1 MADVTLKYKGAT
13 ISELSESGSK
23 TIETAGKYCEA
34 DILLEYVK
42 SGGGSIASLNILD
55 GVSIYPGYIDANG
68 RPAAQSATNKEYY
81 TDAIDVT
88 PYIGKDIVVGVMTK
102 NGGQHWIGRAFYD
115 ESGTFVNRENIACQ
129 DSTKVSGV
137 AYRFSVPS
145 SGVKTMRLAWRALTG
160 CVYFA
165 AVYDDTIFSAL
176 ESIGFGA
183 V

>member
-34 DILLEYVK
+34 DILLEYMK

-55 GVSIYPGYIDANG
+55 GVQLHAGYIDSCGN
-68 RPAAQSATNKEYY
+68 PAAQSASNNEYY
-81 TDAIDVT
+81 TDEIDVT
-88 PYIGKDIVVGVMTK
+88 PYLGKRIVIGVLTK
-102 NGGQHWIGRAFYD
+102 NGAQHWIGRIFYD
-115 ESGTFVNRENIACQ
+115 SNHSFISRANIQTTNITDLCGSAYQFEVPESG
-129 DSTKVSGV
+129 VS
-137 AYRFSVPS
+137 Y
-145 SGVKTMRLAWRALTG
+145 MRLSWRALTG

-165 AVYDDTIFSAL
+165 AVYDDNIFSAL
-176 ESIGFGA
+176 ESVGFCA

>member
-1 MADVTLKYKGAT
+1 MADVTLTYKGDT
-13 ISELSESGSK
+13 IAELSETGNK
-23 TIETAGKYCEA
+23 IIETGGTYCEA

-102 NGGQHWIGRAFYD
+102 NGGQHWVGRAFYN
-115 ESGTFVNRENIACQ
+115 ESGTFVNRDNIMYQ

-137 AYRFSVPS
+137 AFRFSVPS
-145 SGVKTMRLAWRALTG
+145 SGVKTMRLSWRALTG

-165 AVYDDTIFSAL
+165 AVYDDAIFSAL

>member
-13 ISELSESGSK
+13 IGELSESGSK

-55 GVSIYPGYIDANG
+55 GVSIYPGYIDTSG
-68 RPAAQSATNKEYY
+68 RPAAQTANKEYY

-102 NGGQHWIGRAFYD
+102 NGGQHWVGRAFYN
-115 ESGTFVNRENIACQ
+115 ESGTFVNRENIMQ
-129 DSTKVSGV
+129 GDSTKLCGT

-176 ESIGFGA
+176 VSVGFGA